1 MKKNYFLFF
10 LFLTSLS
17 YSQIQSEGFE
27 GNTIPAGWS
36 TNIVSGNV
44 DWTFGVDN
52 FGGGSYYLNS
62 NGVVFD
68 DDEAGDTELN
78 NTVELLSPVVDI
90 SAYSSV
96 SLFFEYIFQDYSGS
110 GEFYVEVWDGSA
122 WQTVLGLTNDVPLT
136 SATIDVSAYINAAFQ
151 VKFIYDDNDD
161 WAWGVG
167 IDNYS
172 LSGVLSSQ
180 QFANGNFNFYPNP
193 VANVLNINIDA
204 VVDKINFITLEGK
217 VINLG
222 KPLNNSINVSSLS
235 SGVYLVQIEVEGSVY
250 TKKVFKQ

>member
-27 GNTIPAGWS
+27 GNTIPAGWTS
-36 TNIVSGNV
+36 NIVSGSV
-44 DWTFGVDN
+44 DWTFGVSS
-52 FGGGSYYLNS
+52 FGGTYYLNS

-68 DDEAGDTELN
+68 DDAAAGSELD
-78 NTVELLSPVVDI
+78 NTVELLSPPVDV
-90 SAYSSV
+90 SGYSSL
-96 SLFFEYIFQDYSGS
+96 SLSFDYNFQDYLGS
-110 GEFYVEVWDGSA
+110 GDFYVEVWDGST
-122 WQTVLGLTNDVPLT
+122 WQNVLAVTNDVALT
-136 SATIDVSAYINAAFQ
+136 TATIDVSTYANAAFQ
-151 VKFIYDDNDD
+151 VKFIYDDGND

-167 IDNYS
+167 IDNYA

-193 VANVLNINIDA
+193 VANVLNINIDTI
-204 VVDKINFITLEGK
+204 VDNVSFVTLEGK

-222 KPLNNSINVSSLS
+222 KPIDNSINVSSLS

>member
-1 MKKNYFLFF
+1 MKKNYFFIL
-10 LFLTSLS
+10 LFLVNLVN
-17 YSQIQSEGFE
+17 SQIQTEGFE
-27 GNTIPAGWS
+27 ATTIPAGWTS
-36 TNIVSGNV
+36 NIVSGNI

-52 FGGGSYYLNS
+52 FAGYYLNS

-68 DDEAGDTELN
+68 DDAAAGSELD
-78 NTVELLSPVVDI
+78 NTVELLSPPVDV
-90 SAYSSV
+90 SGYSSL
-96 SLFFEYIFQDYSGS
+96 SLSFDYNFQDYSGS